1 MSDNFKGTLSICLV
15 ILSVVI
21 NLFFSINTSKL
32 EQTNKILINNINNT
46 ATQLRKI
53 TSDFETRLMIADIV
67 TNCEYKKVTATCY
80 SPSIDE
86 TDSTPFITASGDRV
100 HTTYI
105 AVSRDLYKNGWKFGS
120 MVYIK
125 ELNQFFIVKD
135 LMNKR
140 YEKRIDYFAWTKPEA
155 KEHGIKQHTAYLI
168 E

>member
-86 TDSTPFITASGDRV
+86 TDSTPFITASGDSV
-100 HTTYI
+100 GVKHI
-105 AVSRDLYKNGWKFGS
+105 AVSRDLYKKGWRFDS
-120 MVYIK
+120 IVYIK
-125 ELNQFFIVKD
+125 EMNEFFIIKD

-140 YEKRIDYFAWTKPEA
+140 WKNRIDFFALTKPEA
-155 KEHGIKQHTAYLI
+155 LEFGNKIQTAYLI
-168 E
+168 Q